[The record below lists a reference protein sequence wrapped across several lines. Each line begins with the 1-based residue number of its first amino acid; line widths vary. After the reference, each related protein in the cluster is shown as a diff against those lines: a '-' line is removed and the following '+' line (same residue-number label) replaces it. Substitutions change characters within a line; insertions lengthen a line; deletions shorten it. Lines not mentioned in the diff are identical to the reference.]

1 MRTEKFDASCSRERW
16 RHCWSSF
23 IFCSSQKIKSEAE
36 SATPEAVREKPSAIF
51 FKLAAAH
58 ASWGHAQIKKG
69 PNDPYTLYLVPHTL
83 YFVLHILYFIP
94 LLITCCN

>member
-1 MRTEKFDASCSRERW
+1 
-16 RHCWSSF
+16 
-23 IFCSSQKIKSEAE
+23 
-36 SATPEAVREKPSAIF
+36 VREKPSAIF

>member
-1 MRTEKFDASCSRERW
+1 MHIEKFDASCSRERW
-16 RHCWSSF
+16 RHRWSSF